1 MQMFLSWLPG
11 VPGVLMPDMST
22 VTLQSRHIQIKAPE
36 DVASEAE
43 PHFSE
48 AQ

>member
-1 MQMFLSWLPG
+1 MQMFFILPG
-11 VPGVLMPDMST
+11 DWCVLMPDMST
-22 VTLQSRHIQIKAPE
+22 VTLQSPHIQIKAPE
-36 DVASEAE
+36 DVISEAE